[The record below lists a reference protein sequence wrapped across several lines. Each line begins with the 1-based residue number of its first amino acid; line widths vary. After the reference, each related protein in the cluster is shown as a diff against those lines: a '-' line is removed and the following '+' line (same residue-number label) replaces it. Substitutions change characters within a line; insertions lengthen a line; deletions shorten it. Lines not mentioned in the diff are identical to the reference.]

1 MNSLYTPFLYHSN
14 YGFGGSDFK
23 TLFKYLNKYNLKS
36 CGIIDQTFFGLPEFV
51 KYAKNYNI
59 KPIIGTRISL
69 VPPPLPH
76 LSLRGSHRELKQ
88 SQEITTPAKSCGG
101 LVMTK
106 RDYLCEER
114 APFAPPPNVPR
125 PFTKERGVVAPFM
138 VHHYLYLF
146 AKNRQGYVNLCHILT
161 TNAFKNIELDFIK
174 EHSAGLVLLSS
185 SIELLK
191 EISPA
196 FAEKYYLL
204 FPYHS
209 ILTKEFPSFAANEI
223 FYVTKKEKN
232 LYKLMCAIKDHK
244 YEYKKGTPNHLFT
257 NKEFNKIFT
266 DYPQAIINNQKLSEI
281 CNFAPENRGW
291 IFPKS
296 KQNLYDIIKPKIK
309 NLTYHERLRIQYE
322 YRIIKNTG
330 FGPYFSLV
338 YYLKEF
344 ALSKGIGM
352 NVRGSAASS
361 FILYVLGLSIANP
374 LKYNLPFERFL
385 NPQRSE
391 PPDIDIDVEFNQ
403 RENLI
408 QEIFKKFGKDYVAH
422 ISVINRFQK
431 RARFRN
437 TARAYGISSQEL
449 KNIKNHA
456 GENLIKNIH
465 NISEQIDNYPHYFSC
480 HASGIIITPEPI
492 YNLVPLYPSPAGQIT
507 HFDKDGIEMI
517 GIIKIDILGVRGFP
531 SLYLSREKINFKD
544 QKVYKFI
551 SEGKT
556 LGCFQI
562 ESPIVRQFLK
572 RIKPKTL
579 MDIAN
584 AIAVIR
590 PGPAQ
595 GGMKEKFLKRLKH
608 EEKIEY
614 PHPILKNAL
623 KHTLGI
629 PIYQEQILQIAHDFA
644 KFSLSDGDILRR
656 AMTKERNSP
665 RPSLDGRGSTR
676 MKKLEELFFYKAKKS
691 GYNKKEIENVWERI
705 RSFSSFGFNK
715 AHSITYATLA
725 YLSAYQKFYNPSEF
739 FCRVINNKGGY
750 YPTYAYIN
758 EARRWGIKIIAPD
771 VNKSDTNFSIINKTN
786 NTVRAQSRACLIT
799 GLSEIKNLSFSTI
812 KRILK
817 FRPFKNG
824 QDFFYRVQPSIDEG
838 ISLIKSGALD
848 TFSHTW
854 PELYFILLNSKL
866 KNLPRSFAK
875 GRGVTEK
882 IPQLRD
888 FHSKVKLYEQLHTI
902 NFLPDHHVLEIFCPT
917 RQIRITDL
925 AAGKKSVITGTPI
938 AQRTIRTK
946 NKRLMSF
953 LTIDDE
959 TETLEVV
966 IFPDKYKPNSVNS
979 IMQIEGVIKDDSLIA
994 DNYTNLLITEK
1005 Y

>member
-14 YGFGGSDFK
+14 YGFGGSNFK
-23 TLFKYLNKYNLKS
+23 TLFEYLNKYNLKS

-69 VPPPLPH
+69 ALSPLPQ
-76 LSLRGSHRELKQ
+76 LSLRGSHLPHVIARSEATKQ
-88 SQEITTPAKSCGG
+88 SQKNFKTAPTISRDCHALRARNDKELYPFEISAT
-101 LVMTK
+101 
-106 RDYLCEER
+106 
-114 APFAPPPNVPR
+114 
-125 PFTKERGVVAPFM
+125 
-138 VHHYLYLF
+138 LYLF

-161 TNAFKNIELDFIK
+161 ANAFKNIELDFIK
-174 EHSAGLVLLSS
+174 EHSAGLVLVSS
-185 SIELLK
+185 SVELLK
-191 EISPA
+191 KLSPA
-196 FAEKYYLL
+196 FTEKYYLL
-204 FPYHS
+204 LPYHS
-209 ILTKEFPSFAANEI
+209 ILTKEFPTVAANEI
-223 FYVTKKEKN
+223 FYVTKGEKN

-244 YEYKKGTPNHLFT
+244 YEYKKGVPNHLFT
-257 NKEFNKIFT
+257 NKEFNKIYT

-296 KQNLYDIIKPKIK
+296 KQNLYEIIKPKIK
-309 NLTYHERLRIQYE
+309 KLTRPERLRIQYE
-322 YRIIKNTG
+322 CRIIKNTG
-330 FGPYFSLV
+330 FGPYFCLA
-338 YYLKEF
+338 YHLKEF

-391 PPDIDIDVEFNQ
+391 PPDIDLDVEFNQ

-408 QEIFKKFGKDYVAH
+408 QEIFKKFGEDYVAH
-422 ISVINRFQK
+422 ISAINRFQR

-449 KNIKNHA
+449 KNIKNHT

-465 NISEQIDNYPHYFSC
+465 NISEQIDDYPHYFSC
-480 HASGIIITPEPI
+480 HASGIVITPEPI
-492 YNLVPLYPSPAGQIT
+492 CNFVPLYPSPAGQIT
-507 HFDKDGIEMI
+507 QFDKSGIEMV
-517 GIIKIDILGVRGFP
+517 GMVKIDILGVRGFP

-562 ESPIVRQFLK
+562 ESPMVRQFLK
-572 RIKPKTL
+572 RNKPKTL

-584 AIAVIR
+584 AIAIIR

-595 GGMKEKFLKRLKH
+595 GGMKEKFLKRLKN

-656 AMTKERNSP
+656 AMTKDL
-665 RPSLDGRGSTR
+665 RPSLDGRGSNRT
-676 MKKLEELFFYKAKKS
+676 KKLEKLFFSKAKKS

-705 RSFSSFGFNK
+705 QSFSSFGFNK

-725 YLSAYQKFYNPSEF
+725 YLSAYQKFYNPSKF
-739 FCRVINNKGGY
+739 FCRLINNKGGY

-771 VNKSDTNFSIINKTN
+771 VNKSDIGFSVINKTN
-786 NTVRAQSRACLIT
+786 NTVRAKSRTCLIT
-799 GLSEIKNLSFSTI
+799 GLSEIKNLSFPTI

-848 TFSHTW
+848 TFDHTW

-866 KNLPRSFAK
+866 KNLPRPFAK

-882 IPQLRD
+882 IPYLQD
-888 FHSKVKLYEQLHTI
+888 FNQQTKFQEQLNTI
-902 NFLPDHHVLEIFCPT
+902 NFLPQCHIMEILYPE
-917 RQIRITDL
+917 RKIKIADL
-925 AAGKKSVITGTPI
+925 VVNKKTAITGTPI

-946 NKRLMSF
+946 NNKLMSF

-959 TETLEVV
+959 TGTLEIV
-966 IFPDKYKPNSVNS
+966 IFPDKYKSNSVNS

-994 DNYTNLLITEK
+994 DKYTHLSITSK
-1005 Y
+1005 IDYF